1 MTSPRR
7 VAVVINPISGTGG
20 GLDVSRRRAELA
32 RARIADRGID
42 VDVYL
47 TERQGHA
54 HILADAALTRGCDTV
69 IAWGGDGTVN
79 EVGASLAFREATLG
93 IVPAGSGNG
102 LARELNIPFDPALA
116 IDVAVSGVERRID
129 AGEMAGRLFFNVAG
143 IGLDARVAHRF
154 AQKNGRRGLV
164 SYATATLWELF
175 TGQPDDYRV
184 TTDGRSLEARA
195 LLIAIANTR
204 QYGNGAK
211 IAPTARI
218 DDGRLDV
225 VVIGARS
232 PARTLLAMPHLFT
245 GGIAQVSGVSVCA
258 SAGVDVVASQPML
271 FHVDGEP
278 LSGGTQLSAR
288 CHPGALR
295 VMA

>member
-1 MTSPRR
+1 M
-7 VAVVINPISGTGG
+7 
-20 GLDVSRRRAELA
+20 
-32 RARIADRGID
+32 ADRGID
-42 VDVYL
+42 VDVYV
-47 TERQGHA
+47 TERPGHA
-54 HILADAALTRGCDTV
+54 RDLAAAALMRGCDTV

-79 EVGASLAFREATLG
+79 EVGGSVAFRDATLG
-93 IVPAGSGNG
+93 IVAGGSGNG
-102 LARELNIPFDPALA
+102 LARELDLPLDPARALE
-116 IDVAVSGVERRID
+116 IAVSGVERRID

-154 AQKNGRRGLV
+154 ARDGGRRGLAR
-164 SYATATLWELF
+164 YATATLRELF
-175 TGQPDDYRV
+175 TGEPDDYRV
-184 TTDGRSLEARA
+184 TTDGRVLEARA

-211 IAPTARI
+211 IAPAARI

-232 PARTLLAMPHLFT
+232 PVRTLLAMPRLFT
-245 GGIAQVSGVSVCA
+245 GGVARVSGVSSCA
-258 SAGVDVVASQPML
+258 AAGVEIVTSRPML

-278 LSGGTQLSAR
+278 LSGGTQLTAQ

-295 VMA
+295 VAARRAG